1 MQLKYRDREKTCRLT
16 ESPAVRET
24 HWLKALLARPKHLS
38 LIPSEVTIKGNQ
50 NQSQKRVD
58 KKPDSNVKIMIMG
71 KTWSVLRKNIS

>member
-50 NQSQKRVD
+50 NQS
-58 KKPDSNVKIMIMG
+58 
-71 KTWSVLRKNIS
+71 